1 MGIGYRLSDS
11 PKKCPTFSGTKLL
24 QNSEMGKFFSILLL
38 FCQIYIAKLWKTC
51 YKTYF
56 FVKIFGG
63 YEKKQYLC
71 TVFFMVLDLRLS
83 KDWVVGMTILLF
95 LCIFSCFFSRF
106 FPILCCIIYI
116 SISCLKKIQKKYIN
130 FWWIKKKV
138 VTLQAQIGRVC
149 KKPWHDSSGQL
160 LFEAFTTGL
169 YGEQR

>member
-1 MGIGYRLSDS
+1 MFYFRMLGIGYRLSDS

-24 QNSEMGKFFSILLL
+24 LFFEMGKFFGILPL
-38 FCQIYIAKLWKTC
+38 FCHFHITKTQKTC

-95 LCIFSCFFSRF
+95 FVYMHADFVL
-106 FPILCCIIYI
+106 
-116 SISCLKKIQKKYIN
+116 
-130 FWWIKKKV
+130 
-138 VTLQAQIGRVC
+138 A
-149 KKPWHDSSGQL
+149 
-160 LFEAFTTGL
+160 
-169 YGEQR
+169 